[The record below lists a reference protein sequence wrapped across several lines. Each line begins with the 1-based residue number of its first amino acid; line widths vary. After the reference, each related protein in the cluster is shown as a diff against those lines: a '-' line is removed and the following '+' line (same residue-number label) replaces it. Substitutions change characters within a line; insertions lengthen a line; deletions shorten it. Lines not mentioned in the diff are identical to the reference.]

1 MSENARTVLVTG
13 AARRIG
19 AAIVRRLHAAGF
31 RVAVHAHA
39 SGAELAALSAELDA
53 VRPGSVLT
61 LQADLRDANAVAGL
75 VHDTLR
81 AFGRLDA
88 LVNNASNFFPTPLD
102 AATAAQWDELMA
114 VNARAPFLLAQ
125 AAAPA
130 LRAQGGAIVNLV
142 DAALAHP
149 LPAHAAYTAAK
160 GALAALTAA
169 LAVDLAPQVRVNAV
183 APGAIL
189 WPEAGK
195 DAAAQAAAMARTPLG
210 RIGTPEEVAEAV
222 RWLIED
228 ARYITGHT
236 LPLDGGR
243 LLG

>member
-1 MSENARTVLVTG
+1 MSETSQVVLVTG
-13 AARRIG
+13 GARRIG
-19 AAIVRRLHAAGF
+19 AAIVRRLHSVGF
-31 RVAVHAHA
+31 SVAVHAHD
-39 SGAELAALSAELDA
+39 SGPALDALCAELAAI
-53 VRPGSVLT
+53 RPGSTLA
-61 LQADLRDANAVAGL
+61 LQADLRDGAAANGL
-75 VHDTLR
+75 VARTLA

-88 LVNNASNFFPTPLD
+88 LVNNASNFFATPLES
-102 AATAAQWDELMA
+102 ATLEQWDALMA

-125 AAAPA
+125 AAAGA
-130 LRAQGGAIVNLV
+130 LRARGGAIVNV
-142 DAALAHP
+142 TDAALAHP
-149 LPAHAAYTAAK
+149 LPAHTAYTAAK

-195 DAAAQAAAMARTPLG
+195 DAAAQAAVLARTPMG
-210 RIGTPEEVAEAV
+210 RTGTPEEVAEAV
-222 RWLIED
+222 RWLIQD
-228 ARYITGHT
+228 AHYLTGHT

>member
-1 MSENARTVLVTG
+1 MSETDKVALVTG

-19 AAIVRRLHAAGF
+19 AAIVRRLHAAGY

-39 SGAELAALSAELDA
+39 SGPELAALCAALDTA
-53 VRPGSVLT
+53 RPGSVLA
-61 LQADLRDANAVAGL
+61 LQADLREATTPAAL
-75 VHDTLR
+75 VHDTL
-81 AFGRLDA
+81 ATFGRLDA
-88 LVNNASNFFPTPLD
+88 LVSNASNFFPTPLET
-102 AATAAQWDELMA
+102 ATVDQWEALMA
-114 VNARAPFLLAQ
+114 VNARAPFLMAQ

-130 LRAQGGAIVNLV
+130 LRARRGAIVHLV

-169 LAVDLAPQVRVNAV
+169 LAVDLAPEVRVNAV

-189 WPEAGK
+189 WPESGK
-195 DAAAQAAAMARTPLG
+195 DAAAQAAVLARTPLG
-210 RIGTPEEVAEAV
+210 RTGTPEEVAEAV
-222 RWLIED
+222 RWLVED
-228 ARYITGHT
+228 AHYITGHT